1 MTLKTVL
8 KRIGLGS
15 LVLVLLLVALAAHEW
30 FAKKPFFFR
39 AFLDR
44 SVVKMAFESPETL
57 TSLGFLESVGI
68 TGHNAELDDDSPE
81 AMDKTFAQVR
91 DLRETLL
98 SYSDADLDENQRISK
113 DIALYLADF
122 ALVSEPYRY
131 HNYPLNQLFG
141 VQNGYPSFMQAQH
154 QVHSVGDAE
163 NYLSRLQKVKLK
175 FAQTLEGLKIR
186 EAKGIIPPKF
196 VIERVLTEMNDFVAT
211 PVQDNILYSSF
222 KTKLADTDISA
233 DEQARLLAAAEADI
247 KGYVHPAYQLFIDY
261 FTQLQAKAGT
271 DDGYWALPNGSL
283 AYEQLLKFFTTTNYT
298 ADEIH
303 AKGLAEV
310 DRIQNEIMTI
320 LAAEGYDI
328 SQGFSV
334 AIEALAA
341 DPKFYYEDSDAGRA
355 QILVDYQ
362 AILDEVNAGLGDAF
376 RIRPEA
382 GMEVVRIP
390 EFKEKTAPG
399 AYYQQP
405 AIDGSRP
412 GRFYA
417 NLYDIKAT
425 PKYGMRTL
433 AYHEGIPGHHFQI
446 AVAMELEGMPLIRK
460 MAPFTAYIEGWALY
474 SERLAWELGF
484 QKDPFDNIGRLQA
497 ELFRAVRLVVD
508 TGIHHS
514 RWTREQAIDYMK
526 KNTGMSDRDVTAEIE
541 RYIVMPGQAT
551 AYKVGMM
558 NILELREKAKLAL
571 GDKFDLRDFHDV
583 VLKNGA
589 VPLDILETLVDRYIA
604 DKKSADKKS
613 ADTKNAEA
621 KATDA
626 KAKV

>member
-211 PVQDNILYSSF
+211 PIQDNILYSSF

-261 FTQLQAKAGT
+261 FSQLQAKAGT
-271 DDGYWALPNGSL
+271 DDGYWALPNGDL

-310 DRIQNEIMTI
+310 DRIQSEIMTI
-320 LAAEGYDI
+320 LAAEGYDV

-362 AILDEVNAGLGDAF
+362 QILDEVNAGLGDAF

-558 NILELREKAKLAL
+558 KILELREKAKSAL

-604 DKKSADKKS
+604 DTKS
-613 ADTKNAEA
+613 ADTKSAEA
-621 KATDA
+621 KA
-626 KAKV
+626 KG

>member
-1 MTLKTVL
+1 MMLKTLL

-15 LVLVLLLVALAAHEW
+15 LVLVLLFVALAAHEW

-211 PVQDNILYSSF
+211 PIQDNILYSSF

-261 FTQLQAKAGT
+261 FSQLQAKAGT
-271 DDGYWALPNGSL
+271 DDGYWALPNGDL

-310 DRIQNEIMTI
+310 DRIQSEIMTI

-558 NILELREKAKLAL
+558 KILELREKAKLAL

-604 DKKSADKKS
+604 DKNSTDAKS
-613 ADTKNAEA
+613 TE
-621 KATDA
+621 A

>member
-211 PVQDNILYSSF
+211 PIQDNILYSSF
-222 KTKLADTDISA
+222 KTKLAETDISA

-271 DDGYWALPNGSL
+271 DDGYWALSNGDL

-310 DRIQNEIMTI
+310 DRIQSEIMTI

-362 AILDEVNAGLGDAF
+362 HILDEVNAGLGDAF

-558 NILELREKAKLAL
+558 KILELREKAKSAL

-604 DKKSADKKS
+604 DKN
-613 ADTKNAEA
+613 NAEA
-621 KATDA
+621 KV
-626 KAKV
+626 KV

>member
-1 MTLKTVL
+1 MKTVL

-211 PVQDNILYSSF
+211 PIQDNILYSSF

-271 DDGYWALPNGSL
+271 DDGYWALPNGDL

-310 DRIQNEIMTI
+310 DRIQSEIMTI
-320 LAAEGYDI
+320 LAAEGYDV

-362 AILDEVNAGLGDAF
+362 HILDEVNAGLGDAF

-558 NILELREKAKLAL
+558 KILELREKAKSVL

-604 DKKSADKKS
+604 DTKS
-613 ADTKNAEA
+613 AEA
-621 KATDA
+621 KA
-626 KAKV
+626 KG

>member
-57 TSLGFLESVGI
+57 TSLGFLESLGI

-122 ALVSEPYRY
+122 ALISEPYRY

-261 FTQLQAKAGT
+261 LTQLQAKAGT
-271 DDGYWALPNGSL
+271 DDGYWALPNGNL

-320 LAAEGYDI
+320 LAAEGYDVG
-328 SQGFSV
+328 QGFSV

-484 QKDPFDNIGRLQA
+484 QQDPFDNIGRLQA

-558 NILELREKAKLAL
+558 KILELREKAKLAL

-589 VPLDILETLVDRYIA
+589 VPLDILEILVDRYI
-604 DKKSADKKS
+604 ADKKS

>member
-1 MTLKTVL
+1 MKTVL
-8 KRIGLGS
+8 KRIGLGI
-15 LVLVLLLVALAAHEW
+15 LAILLLLMAVAAHEW

-68 TGHNAELDDDSPE
+68 TGHNALLDDDSPE
-81 AMDKTFAQVR
+81 AMDKTFTQVR
-91 DLRETLL
+91 ALRDTLL
-98 SYSDADLDENQRISK
+98 SYQDADLDDNQRISK

-122 ALVSEPYRY
+122 ALAAEPYRY
-131 HNYPLNQLFG
+131 HNYPVNQLFG

-154 QVHSVGDAE
+154 QIHSVDDAE
-163 NYLSRLQKVKLK
+163 NYLSRLIAVKTK
-175 FAQTLEGLKIR
+175 FGQTLEGLKLR
-186 EAKGIIPPKF
+186 ETKGIIPPKF
-196 VIERVLTEMNDFVAT
+196 VIERVLTEMNDFISA
-211 PVQDNILYSSF
+211 PVEDNILYSSF
-222 KTKLADTDISA
+222 KTKLAETQISS
-233 DEQARLLAAAEADI
+233 DEQACLLATAKTNIEA
-247 KGYVHPAYQLFIDY
+247 YVQPAYRLFIDY
-261 FTQLQAKAGT
+261 FTELQTKAGT
-271 DDGYWALPNGSL
+271 DDGYWALPNGNV

-310 DRIQNEIMTI
+310 SRIQGEIMTI
-320 LAAEGYDI
+320 LSAQGYDT

-341 DPKFYYEDSDAGRA
+341 DPKFYYEDTDAGRA

-362 AILDEVNAGLGDAF
+362 KILDEINAGLDNAF
-376 RIRPEA
+376 RIRPKA

-417 NLYDIKAT
+417 NLFDIKAT

-433 AYHEGIPGHHFQI
+433 AYHEGIPGHHFQV
-446 AVAMELEGMPLIRK
+446 AVAMELEGQPLIRK

-484 QKDPFDNIGRLQA
+484 QQDPFDNIGRLQA

-558 NILELREKAKLAL
+558 KILELREKAKQAL

-583 VLKNGA
+583 LLKNGA
-589 VPLDILETLVDRYIA
+589 VPLDILEKLVDRYIA
-604 DKKSADKKS
+604 DKRRQA
-613 ADTKNAEA
+613 
-621 KATDA
+621 
-626 KAKV
+626 

>member
-57 TSLGFLESVGI
+57 TSLGFLESLGI

-122 ALVSEPYRY
+122 ALISEPYRY

-175 FAQTLEGLKIR
+175 FSQTLEGLKIR

-196 VIERVLTEMNDFVAT
+196 VIERVLTEMNEFVAT
-211 PVQDNILYSSF
+211 PIQDNILYSSF

-233 DEQARLLAAAEADI
+233 DEQARLLAAVEADI
-247 KGYVHPAYQLFIDY
+247 KSYVHPAYQLFIDY
-261 FTQLQAKAGT
+261 LTQLQAKAGT
-271 DDGYWALPNGSL
+271 DDGYWALPNGNL

-558 NILELREKAKLAL
+558 KILELREKAKLAL

-604 DKKSADKKS
+604 DKKSAD
-613 ADTKNAEA
+613 TKNAEA

-626 KAKV
+626 KAQV

>member
-1 MTLKTVL
+1 MKTVL

-15 LVLVLLLVALAAHEW
+15 LVLVLLLVALAVHEW
-30 FAKKPFFFR
+30 FARKPFFFR

-211 PVQDNILYSSF
+211 PIQDNILYSSF

-233 DEQARLLAAAEADI
+233 DEQARLLAAVEADI

-261 FTQLQAKAGT
+261 LTQLQAKAGT
-271 DDGYWALPNGSL
+271 DDGYWALPNGNL

-320 LAAEGYDI
+320 LAAEGYDV

-362 AILDEVNAGLGDAF
+362 HILDEVNAGLGDAF

-558 NILELREKAKLAL
+558 KILELREKAKLAL

-604 DKKSADKKS
+604 DKKSAD
-613 ADTKNAEA
+613 TKNTEA

-626 KAKV
+626 KAQV

>member
-1 MTLKTVL
+1 MKTVL
-8 KRIGLGS
+8 KRIGLGT
-15 LVLVLLLVALAAHEW
+15 LAIVLLLGALAAHEW
-30 FAKKPFFFR
+30 YAKKPFFFR

-68 TGHNAELDDDSPE
+68 TGHNALLDDDSPA
-81 AMDKTFAQVR
+81 AMDKTFTQVR
-91 DLRETLL
+91 ALRDTLL
-98 SYSDADLDENQRISK
+98 SYQDTDLDDNQRISK

-122 ALVSEPYRY
+122 ALASEPYRY
-131 HNYPLNQLFG
+131 HNYPVNQLFG

-154 QVHSVGDAE
+154 QVHSVEDAE
-163 NYLSRLQKVKLK
+163 NYLSRLIAVKTK
-175 FAQTLEGLKIR
+175 FGQTLEGLKLR

-196 VIERVLTEMNDFVAT
+196 VIERVLTEMNDFINA
-211 PVQDNILYSSF
+211 PVEDNILYSSF
-222 KTKLADTDISA
+222 KTKLADTQISA
-233 DEQARLLAAAEADI
+233 EEQARLLAQAKANIESDV
-247 KGYVHPAYQLFIDY
+247 KPAYRLFIDY
-261 FTQLQAKAGT
+261 FTALQAKAGT
-271 DDGYWALPNGSL
+271 NDGYWALPNGDV
-283 AYEQLLKFFTTTNYT
+283 AYEQLLKFFTTTNYS

-310 DRIQNEIMTI
+310 SRIQDEIMTI
-320 LAAEGYDI
+320 LAAQGYDT

-362 AILDEVNAGLGDAF
+362 KILDEVNAGLDNAF
-376 RIRPEA
+376 RIRPKA

-417 NLYDIKAT
+417 NLFDIKAT

-446 AVAMELEGMPLIRK
+446 AVAMELEGQPLIRK

-484 QKDPFDNIGRLQA
+484 QQDPFDNIGRLQA

-526 KNTGMSDRDVTAEIE
+526 QNTGMSDRDVTAEIE

-558 NILELREKAKLAL
+558 KILELREKAKQAL

-589 VPLDILETLVDRYIA
+589 VPLDILEKLVDRYIA
-604 DKKSADKKS
+604 EKRSQA
-613 ADTKNAEA
+613 
-621 KATDA
+621 
-626 KAKV
+626 

>member
-1 MTLKTVL
+1 MKTVL

-98 SYSDADLDENQRISK
+98 SYPDADLDENQRISK

-175 FAQTLEGLKIR
+175 FTQTLEGLKIR

-211 PVQDNILYSSF
+211 PIQDNILYSSF

-271 DDGYWALPNGSL
+271 DDGYWALPNGDL

-310 DRIQNEIMTI
+310 DRIQSEIMTI

-362 AILDEVNAGLGDAF
+362 HILDEVNAGLGDAF

-558 NILELREKAKLAL
+558 KILELREKAKSAL
-571 GDKFDLRDFHDV
+571 GDKFNLRDFHDV

-604 DKKSADKKS
+604 DTKS
-613 ADTKNAEA
+613 AEA
-621 KATDA
+621 KA
-626 KAKV
+626 KG

>member
-1 MTLKTVL
+1 MKTVL

-211 PVQDNILYSSF
+211 PIQDNILYSSF

-271 DDGYWALPNGSL
+271 DDGYWALPNGDL

-310 DRIQNEIMTI
+310 DRIQSEIMTI

-362 AILDEVNAGLGDAF
+362 HILDEVNAGLGDAF

-558 NILELREKAKLAL
+558 KILELREKAKSAL
-571 GDKFDLRDFHDV
+571 GDKFNLRDFHDV

-604 DKKSADKKS
+604 DTKS
-613 ADTKNAEA
+613 AEA
-621 KATDA
+621 KA
-626 KAKV
+626 KG

>member
-1 MTLKTVL
+1 MKTVL

-122 ALVSEPYRY
+122 ALISEPYRY

-196 VIERVLTEMNDFVAT
+196 VIERVLTEMNEFVAT
-211 PVQDNILYSSF
+211 PIQDNILYSSF

-261 FTQLQAKAGT
+261 LTQLQAKAGT
-271 DDGYWALPNGSL
+271 DDGYWALPNGNL

-303 AKGLAEV
+303 AKGVAEV

-320 LAAEGYDI
+320 LAAEGYDV

-362 AILDEVNAGLGDAF
+362 HILDEVNAGLGDAF

-558 NILELREKAKLAL
+558 KILELREKAKLAL

-604 DKKSADKKS
+604 DKKSAD
-613 ADTKNAEA
+613 TKNAEA